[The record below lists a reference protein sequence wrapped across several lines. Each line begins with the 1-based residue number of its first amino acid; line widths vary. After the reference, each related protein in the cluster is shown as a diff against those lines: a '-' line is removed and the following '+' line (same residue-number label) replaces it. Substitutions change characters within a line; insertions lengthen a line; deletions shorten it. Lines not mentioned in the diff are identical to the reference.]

1 MEESS
6 EEGYQEEGSSEVLKF
21 IRKDGC
27 LEEESSEVLKFGRK
41 DECFEGRKKKRN
53 CRVRNLQVWMK
64 KVWTFRRKAV
74 WK

>member
-6 EEGYQEEGSSEVLKF
+6 EEGCQEEG
-21 IRKDGC
+21 
-27 LEEESSEVLKFGRK
+27 SSEVLKFGRK

-53 CRVRNLQVWMK
+53 SRVRNLQVWMK